1 MGSRGKGSTMSD
13 ELITTI
19 NTRYIKTRDKIRGC
33 GVGDIKTGLKPYL
46 MGQAD
51 AFAEAIAIVQDSQK
65 N

>member
-1 MGSRGKGSTMSD
+1 MSD